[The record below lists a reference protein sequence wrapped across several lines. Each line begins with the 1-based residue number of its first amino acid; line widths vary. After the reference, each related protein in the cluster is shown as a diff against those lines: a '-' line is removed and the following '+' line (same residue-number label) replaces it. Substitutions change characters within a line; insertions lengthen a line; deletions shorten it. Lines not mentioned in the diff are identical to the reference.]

1 MQQLGYMDPKHDS
14 DMGSFSHTQNMDNL
28 LWCIYLQQIRKPFVY
43 NSEFL
48 YRNSFFIITVCL
60 IGGFNPS
67 EKYWS
72 DWIIVPTIGENK
84 NVPNNQP
91 VVFSFTSIAT
101 FFWGCPTFFLTE
113 DHHPGDSLG
122 WTKPGDLQR
131 SYPKDSKTTF
141 LVRYIVSRVKKYLL
155 KYIYIYGISIN

>member
-101 FFWGCPTFFLTE
+101 FFGGCPTLF
-113 DHHPGDSLG
+113 
-122 WTKPGDLQR
+122 
-131 SYPKDSKTTF
+131 SYRGPSPRWFVGMDQTWWSPKIISKRF
-141 LVRYIVSRVKKYLL
+141 KNNVSCK
-155 KYIYIYGISIN
+155 IYSK